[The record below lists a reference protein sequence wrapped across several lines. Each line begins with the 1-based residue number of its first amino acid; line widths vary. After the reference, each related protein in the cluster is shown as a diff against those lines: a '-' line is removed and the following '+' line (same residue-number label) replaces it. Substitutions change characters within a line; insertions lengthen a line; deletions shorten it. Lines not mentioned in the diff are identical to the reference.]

1 MSLALITL
9 GKLHNISYWLNS
21 EMIVNKV
28 ITAVCSNCRPN
39 HDGIS
44 VGCFHLLAVY
54 MLCSALI
61 LVFVFGLEQCFR
73 RIVHY
78 LFKIIFRNGV
88 ASGGIVSACARF
100 FSFHQFSLFISLFC
114 LRFFVIFWVLSQ
126 GRVLSTKF
134 SSISV
139 AFLCFSQGTKLN
151 LWLYRIR
158 RRVKWALVAYEESG

>member
-9 GKLHNISYWLNS
+9 GKLHNISYCLNS

-28 ITAVCSNCRPN
+28 ITAVRSNCRPN
-39 HDGIS
+39 HYGIS
-44 VGCFHLLAVY
+44 LGCFLLLEVY
-54 MLCSALI
+54 ILCSAL
-61 LVFVFGLEQCFR
+61 FVFGLEQCFR
-73 RIVHY
+73 GILHY
-78 LFKIIFRNGV
+78 LFTIIFRNGV

-100 FSFHQFSLFISLFC
+100 FSFHQLSLFISLFC

-126 GRVLSTKF
+126 GRVLSTKS